1 MQPNRLPALPVA
13 VAIACLVILAASRDA
28 LARAV
33 DPTKAAAQCIEGGSD
48 DNLQSFA
55 KCWIASMM
63 SDDQRRIADC
73 IAQNKAPGAAA
84 FCVAGKPLSPAE
96 LRIAGCAANAGT
108 NSHAVAA
115 CAGLKVLPL
124 KSQRL
129 AGCVAANPRNF
140 WGAALCAGGRDL
152 APGQLVFANCAAS
165 TGLQPHAMA
174 GCVGGQVA
182 ANELRKCLLVG
193 VGGDGCFGDNAA
205 VTLIVRDAW
214 RGVAGGPTPVMD
226 PAGQVFGGASS
237 LFNDPDQIARRPN

>member
-1 MQPNRLPALPVA
+1 MYPNRLLTLPAA
-13 VAIACLVILAASRDA
+13 AAIACLVTLAASRDA
-28 LARAV
+28 LARTT

-48 DNLQSFA
+48 DNLQSFS

-73 IAQNKAPGAAA
+73 IALNKAPAAA
-84 FCVAGKPLSPAE
+84 IFCVAGKPLSPAE
-96 LRIAGCAANAGT
+96 LRIAGCAASVGT
-108 NSHAVAA
+108 NTHAVAT

-129 AGCVAANPRNF
+129 AGCVAANPRNS

-152 APGQLVFANCAAS
+152 APEQAVFANCALS

-174 GCVGGQVA
+174 GCVGGPVT

-214 RGVAGGPTPVMD
+214 QGVAADATPV
-226 PAGQVFGGASS
+226 PNPVAQVFGGTNS
-237 LFNDPDQIARRPN
+237 LFNDPDQLARRPN